1 MYYEGIVAKKEV
13 VIMKL
18 SQIMSYNP
26 IVLRPEQTIQETSG
40 IFLDHQID
48 GAPVVNEKGQLLGLV
63 TKTHIYQVMAGGKNP
78 STRVGEVMKK
88 GLIIG
93 HPDEKVQDLIQTN
106 VGRMPVLDQNAVVGM
121 VTRTDIARAYFESFN
136 SVSNELQTILN
147 SAHNLIISIDKN
159 GNINVLNRAAERFLG
174 LRSSTVRGRNIM
186 KIIPNSGLMEI
197 LETGC
202 SRPVQKIVLN
212 NCTFISNRTPIKQH
226 GEIIGAVAVLQDISE
241 LESISR
247 ELENVK
253 ELNKELDAIIE
264 SSYDGLYL
272 TNGQGITLRVN
283 EAFEK
288 LTGVGS
294 SEMVGRNV
302 EDLVKERGI
311 VSESVSALV
320 LKAKKPIT
328 IMQKTLTGRLALTT
342 GTPVFDRKGRIFR
355 VVSNVREI
363 TELILLKQ
371 QLEQAQGL
379 SKHYES
385 ELRALQIRYSGS
397 EKLVVSSRK
406 MKDLLDTV
414 IRLAQV
420 DSTVLITG
428 ESGTGKELIAETIHN
443 NSLRKNGPFI
453 KINCGAI
460 SHNLLETELFGY
472 EAGAFTG
479 AKKGGKAGYFELAQG
494 GTLLLDEIS
503 ELPFNLQVNL
513 LRVLQSKELI
523 RVGGEKTVP
532 VDVRIIAATNRDIQ
546 GLVEKNQFR
555 KDLYYRLNVV
565 PVEVP
570 SLRERKEEIPVLAA
584 HFVQMFN
591 KKYKMDKELSANVID
606 VLMDYDWPGNV
617 RELENIMERLVVTI
631 PGNILSRNDLPLH
644 LKKHTLEKHPKIT
657 VAGILPLREAVETVE
672 KQILE
677 QAFQRYKATREVAQ
691 HLEVDPSTILRKAA
705 KYGLNPGTPD
715 L

>member
-1 MYYEGIVAKKEV
+1 
-13 VIMKL
+13 MKL

-26 IVLRPEQTIQETSG
+26 IVLGPEQTIQEAGG

-48 GAPVVNEKGQLLGLV
+48 GAPVVNEKGELLGLV
-63 TKTHIYQVMAGGKNP
+63 TKTHIYRVMAGGKKP

-93 HPDEKVQDLIQTN
+93 HPDERVQDLIKTN

-121 VTRTDIARAYFESFN
+121 VTRTDLARVYFESFH
-136 SVSNELQTILN
+136 SVSNEMQTILN

-174 LRSSTVRGRNIM
+174 LKSSTVQGRNIM

-212 NCTFISNRTPIKQH
+212 NCTFISNRTPIKQQ

-397 EKLVVSSRK
+397 EKLVISSRK

-532 VDVRIIAATNRDIQ
+532 VDVRIIAAANRDIQ
-546 GLVEKNQFR
+546 GLVEKNLFR

-570 SLRERKEEIPVLAA
+570 PLRERKEEIPVLAA

-617 RELENIMERLVVTI
+617 RELENIIERLVVTI
-631 PGNILSRNDLPLH
+631 PGSILARNDLPLH
-644 LKKHTLEKHPKIT
+644 LKKNTLEKHPKIT
-657 VAGILPLREAVETVE
+657 VTGILPLREAVETVE

-705 KYGLNPGTPD
+705 KYGLIPSSPGQ
-715 L
+715 

>member
-1 MYYEGIVAKKEV
+1 
-13 VIMKL
+13 MKL
-18 SQIMSYNP
+18 REIMSSNL
-26 IVLRPEQTIQETSG
+26 IVLTPCHTIQEASR

-48 GAPVVNEKGQLLGLV
+48 GAPVVNDKGELLGLL
-63 TKTHIYQVMAGGKNP
+63 TKSHIYRVLAGGQNP
-78 STRVGEVMKK
+78 STPVGEVMKED
-88 GLIIG
+88 LLVG
-93 HPDEKVQDLIQTN
+93 HPDEKVRDLIKTN
-106 VGRMPVLDQNAVVGM
+106 VGRMPVMDQDKVVGM
-121 VTRTDIARAYFESFN
+121 VTRTDLSRAYFESFN
-136 SVSNELQTILN
+136 SISNELQTIIN
-147 SAHNLIISIDKN
+147 STHNLIVSIDKY
-159 GNINVLNRAAERFLG
+159 GRINLLNRAAEKFLG
-174 LRSSTVRGRNIM
+174 LKSSAVQGRDIM
-186 KIIPNSGLMEI
+186 KIVPNSGLMEI

-202 SRPVQKIVLN
+202 SRPVQKIELN
-212 NCTFISNRTPIKQH
+212 NRTFISNRTPIKKR
-226 GEIIGAVAVLQDISE
+226 GKIVGAVAVLQDISE

-253 ELNKELDAIIE
+253 ELNREMDAIIE

-272 TNGQGITLRVN
+272 TNGEGITLRVN

-288 LTGVGS
+288 LTGVKG

-302 EDLVKERGI
+302 EDLVRERGI

-320 LKAKKPIT
+320 LKEKKPIT

-342 GTPVFDRKGRIFR
+342 GTPVFDRKGKIFR

-371 QLEQAQGL
+371 QLEQAQEL

-385 ELRALQIRYSGS
+385 ELRILQMQYSGS
-397 EKLVVSSRK
+397 EKLIVGSRK

-443 NSLRKNGPFI
+443 NSMRKNKPFI

-472 EAGAFTG
+472 DAGAFTG
-479 AKKGGKAGYFELAQG
+479 AKKGGKAGYFELANG

-503 ELPFNLQVNL
+503 ELPYNLQVNL

-523 RVGGEKTVP
+523 RVGGEKTIP
-532 VDVRIIAATNRDIQ
+532 IDVRIIAAANRNILE
-546 GLVEKNQFR
+546 LVEKNEFR
-555 KDLYYRLNVV
+555 KDLFYRLNVV
-565 PVEVP
+565 PVDVP
-570 SLRERKEEIPVLAA
+570 PLRERKEEIPVLTA
-584 HFVQMFN
+584 HFLQVFN
-591 KKYKMDKELSANVID
+591 KKYQMQKELSARVID
-606 VLMDYDWPGNV
+606 VLMEYDWPGNV
-617 RELENIMERLVVTI
+617 RELENIIERLVVTI
-631 PGNILSRNDLPLH
+631 PGNILSREDLPRH
-644 LKKHTLEKHPKIT
+644 LKNHAPETHPQIM
-657 VAGILPLREAVETVE
+657 VSGIVPLREAVEVVE

-677 QAFQRYKATREVAQ
+677 QAYVRYRATREVAK
-691 HLEVDPSTILRKAA
+691 HLAIDPSTVLRKAA
-705 KYGLNPGTPD
+705 KYGISPGDPGM
-715 L
+715 